1 VTAPPIAAASA
12 RNAAAILGVLQHE
25 LAGRKSILEI
35 GSGTGQHAV
44 AFAAAMPGLVWQ
56 PSDLAGNHAGIQ
68 AHIDASGSDNVQPP
82 LELDVRAARIDTSV
96 YDAVFTSNTMH
107 IMSFAAVQHML
118 VLVASLL
125 PTGGVFCAYGP
136 FRVGDAFNADSN
148 AAFDASLRAR
158 DDEQGI
164 RDLEA
169 IDEIAACHNLQ
180 RLRSYAMPAN
190 NLLLV
195 WSKNGE
201 TSQ

>member
-1 VTAPPIAAASA
+1 MTAPPIAAASS
-12 RNAAAILGVLQHE
+12 RNTAAILGVLQHE
-25 LAGRKSILEI
+25 LAGRKSVLEI

-44 AFAAAMPGLVWQ
+44 AFAAALPHLTWQ
-56 PSDLAGNHAGIQ
+56 PSDLAGNHAGIR
-68 AHIDASGSDNVQPP
+68 AHIDASGIDNLRPP
-82 LELDVRAARIDTSV
+82 LELDVRAARIDTSI
-96 YDAVFTSNTMH
+96 YDAVFTCNTMH

-125 PTGGVFCAYGP
+125 PADGVFCAYGP
-136 FRVGDAFNADSN
+136 FRVGGAFSTDSN

-169 IDEIAACHNLQ
+169 IDEFAAGHNLQ
-180 RLRSYAMPAN
+180 RVRNYAMPAN

-195 WSKNGE
+195 WNKIGE
-201 TSQ
+201 VDR